1 MLMHQSLPL
10 VTVATGVTVCD
21 MHVMGTTELY
31 DNGALGAPIYT
42 NCEEK
47 LYSK

>member
-1 MLMHQSLPL
+1 MLMHQNLSL

-21 MHVMGTTELY
+21 VHVMGITELY
-31 DNGALGAPIYT
+31 DNSALGVPIYT

-47 LYSK
+47 PYSK